1 MTLLLTNREGQV
13 NVARELARIESDNS
27 GLGSIGLSKW
37 SGACKP
43 TIQVMNLYQF
53 ARCGKKTMTFNADRT
68 DPYIKG
74 MARSIYCAAWDIST
88 ADFSVEVEF
97 DQRHP
102 TDRASCWELGSL
114 EECEITIHG
123 SPDQIE
129 RAEKLIEA
137 GIVKIPMPSMEIR
150 D

>member
-53 ARCGKKTMTFNADRT
+53 ARYGKKTMTFNADRT

-102 TDRASCWELGSL
+102 TDRASC
-114 EECEITIHG
+114 EITIHG

-129 RAEKLIEA
+129 RAEILIEA
-137 GIVKIPMPSMEIR
+137 GIVKILMPSMEIR